1 MSESHNEHE
10 FSDDDD
16 QSVIILE
23 PKCENDD
30 ALSDNSSD
38 GTSVDR
44 LTMIHIIYEMKQ
56 DIEDLK
62 KVIESYRSEGKEDL
76 EKVVSMIRDISH
88 EKEPNDTTNNHAATK
103 RLKKL

>member
-23 PKCENDD
+23 PKGENDD
-30 ALSDNSSD
+30 VHSDNSSD
-38 GTSVDR
+38 DTSIDR

-56 DIEDLK
+56 DIENLK
-62 KVIESYRSEGKEDL
+62 KTLESYRSEAKEEI
-76 EKVVSMIRDISH
+76 EKVVTTIRDISH
-88 EKEPNDTTNNHAATK
+88 EKEPDDSANNHAETK

>member
-16 QSVIILE
+16 QSVVILE

-30 ALSDNSSD
+30 AHSENNSDD
-38 GTSVDR
+38 TSIDR

-56 DIEDLK
+56 DIENLK
-62 KVIESYRSEGKEDL
+62 KTLESYRSETKEDL
-76 EKVVSMIRDISH
+76 EKVVSMIRENSN
-88 EKEPNDTTNNHAATK
+88 EKEPNDTTDNNAVTK

>member
-30 ALSDNSSD
+30 EHSNNSSD
-38 GTSVDR
+38 DTSVDR

-56 DIEDLK
+56 DIEAKEK
-62 KVIESYRSEGKEDL
+62 KI
-76 EKVVSMIRDISH
+76 
-88 EKEPNDTTNNHAATK
+88 
-103 RLKKL
+103 